1 MRRVILQLHLI
12 GALVAGVFLAIA
24 GVTGA
29 IMAFEP
35 ELDHVLHARVS
46 YVTPSGAPKPL
57 TELAA
62 AASRALPG
70 ERVTGYV
77 LPVAPNFSYQVL
89 VRGRGVFVN
98 PYTAQV
104 LGVREPGPD
113 LLARI
118 HQLHLRLLIQN
129 RADSGKTIVTAAGAA
144 LLWLALTGVY
154 LWWPL
159 KRVRVRGGGSR
170 RFWFDWHNTIG
181 IVSAVFLLAASITGL
196 MIGFDEALRP
206 WIYRATGSQ
215 PAVMYTRPP
224 AFTSIPSGA
233 PIGPDRAVAIAREAL
248 PGAAPI
254 SVNVPAPT
262 GVYAISLRYPEDL
275 TPGGRSRIFIDQYSG
290 VVLMAEGSRTAP
302 RGSRVITLN
311 RAIHTGDVFG
321 VPSKIV
327 MSIASLAVV
336 AQLVTGVGWWIRKR
350 ATSGALE
357 SRSPGSSP
365 AR

>member
-1 MRRVILQLHLI
+1 MRRLILQLHLI

-70 ERVTGYV
+70 ERVTGYM
-77 LPVAPNFSYQVL
+77 LPVAPNLSYQVL

-129 RADSGKTIVTAAGAA
+129 RADSGKTIV
-144 LLWLALTGVY
+144 
-154 LWWPL
+154 
-159 KRVRVRGGGSR
+159 
-170 RFWFDWHNTIG
+170 
-181 IVSAVFLLAASITGL
+181 
-196 MIGFDEALRP
+196 
-206 WIYRATGSQ
+206 
-215 PAVMYTRPP
+215 
-224 AFTSIPSGA
+224 
-233 PIGPDRAVAIAREAL
+233 
-248 PGAAPI
+248 
-254 SVNVPAPT
+254 
-262 GVYAISLRYPEDL
+262 
-275 TPGGRSRIFIDQYSG
+275 
-290 VVLMAEGSRTAP
+290 
-302 RGSRVITLN
+302 
-311 RAIHTGDVFG
+311 
-321 VPSKIV
+321 
-327 MSIASLAVV
+327 
-336 AQLVTGVGWWIRKR
+336 
-350 ATSGALE
+350 
-357 SRSPGSSP
+357 
-365 AR
+365 